1 MDSAIDV
8 PLLRTKVGLD
18 ALLGVVPVAGDLLSA
33 AIGVYLITQARE
45 LGASRWLQGKMIG
58 NLVLDAAVGAV
69 PLAGD
74 VFDIY
79 FRAHRRNLKLLQQ
92 HLGEPYLDAVGD
104 DADIG
109 DANQSVQCAG
119 ANYLANRTRH
129 DANYDPRA
137 RGPARRLA
145 RQGEARCFVV
155 GQPCARLHQA
165 LEFAWLDSRAQRI
178 EQLVPRA

>member
-1 MDSAIDV
+1 MMAAATRSIGLTNAERKRRARERLIALTRLMDSAVDV

-45 LGASRWLQGKMIG
+45 LGASRWLQGKMLG
-58 NLVLDAAVGAV
+58 NLVVDAAVGAV

-92 HLGEPYLDAVGD
+92 HLGEPYVDA
-104 DADIG
+104 ADIDG
-109 DANQSVQCAG
+109 DVVDS
-119 ANYLANRTRH
+119 TRER
-129 DANYDPRA
+129 PL
-137 RGPARRLA
+137 RR
-145 RQGEARCFVV
+145 R
-155 GQPCARLHQA
+155 
-165 LEFAWLDSRAQRI
+165 
-178 EQLVPRA
+178 